1 MAGDIELPTAENVSR
16 NFDLIEDASTFIG
29 HLDQGHNPGKMSIM
43 TKVFDARFG
52 WLTGPSRYGGR
63 VLPPSFQRRYAS
75 LEGQFETPSQACRG
89 IGPGMIAPTILAHG
103 TDQRG
108 SATCARSIA
117 AT

>member
-52 WLTGPSRYGGR
+52 WLTGPSRYGGACCR
-63 VLPPSFQRRYAS
+63 RPSS
-75 LEGQFETPSQACRG
+75 
-89 IGPGMIAPTILAHG
+89 
-103 TDQRG
+103 
-108 SATCARSIA
+108 A
-117 AT
+117 ATPRSRASSRRRRRLAVASAPA